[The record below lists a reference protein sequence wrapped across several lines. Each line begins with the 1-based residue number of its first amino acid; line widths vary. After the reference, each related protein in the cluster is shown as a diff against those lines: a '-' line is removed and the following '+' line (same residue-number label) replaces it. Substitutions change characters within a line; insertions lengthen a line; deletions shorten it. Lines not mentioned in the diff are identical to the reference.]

1 MIKSYWKDEN
11 NKEKSNM
18 NNKMKFAT
26 LATFAA
32 IAGLYSHQN
41 ARNDKR
47 IEELIEKGIDLEKE
61 YEKIM
66 NKSSG
71 YSKSMRDLII
81 SHVENKRKEND
92 DTNNR
97 KLEI

>member
-1 MIKSYWKDEN
+1 MIRKYWKDEN

-66 NKSSG
+66 NKSKQGNGSL
-71 YSKSMRDLII
+71 R
-81 SHVENKRKEND
+81 
-92 DTNNR
+92 
-97 KLEI
+97 

>member
-1 MIKSYWKDEN
+1 
-11 NKEKSNM
+11 M

-66 NKSSG
+66 NKSYGAMYRLGLRST
-71 YSKSMRDLII
+71 DLSIY
-81 SHVENKRKEND
+81 
-92 DTNNR
+92 NNF
-97 KLEI
+97 

>member
-1 MIKSYWKDEN
+1 MMIQIIGNLKFENKIIGFLLMDEKGN
-11 NKEKSNM
+11 IKIKITN
-18 NNKMKFAT
+18 
-26 LATFAA
+26 

-66 NKSSG
+66 NKS
-71 YSKSMRDLII
+71 IQA
-81 SHVENKRKEND
+81 
-92 DTNNR
+92 
-97 KLEI
+97 

>member
-1 MIKSYWKDEN
+1 
-11 NKEKSNM
+11 M

-66 NKSSG
+66 NNVFG
-71 YSKSMRDLII
+71 LGA
-81 SHVENKRKEND
+81 VERQPV
-92 DTNNR
+92 R
-97 KLEI
+97 W